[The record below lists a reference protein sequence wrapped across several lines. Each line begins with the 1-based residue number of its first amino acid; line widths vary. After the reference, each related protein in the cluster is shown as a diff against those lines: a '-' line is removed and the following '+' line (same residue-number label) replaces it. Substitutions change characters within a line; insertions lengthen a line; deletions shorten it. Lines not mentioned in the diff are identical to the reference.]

1 MNGTISSEKFI
12 ISPVG
17 RLLTSIW
24 VLFGILVLCFL
35 TSVLSSTLTSLL
47 LNTNQIMTASD
58 LSGNSVCMQSG
69 YASHLFDKSFPG
81 VGVQKTLVANSSA
94 CYAMVSAGTV
104 TAAFDLREEA
114 ITYFQQGFG
123 SGLLISPVIKPQG
136 YGMVMMERY
145 EYGSWI
151 NEALLM
157 WQQGIIASSITYS
170 DSTRRWFF
178 GNPYLTTYGG
188 AALPSQNLPKANYK
202 WSLIA
207 TAIALV
213 ASYMTLQVRYALI
226 LQQNGGPRRNVG
238 CSGASKLNDARR

>member
-1 MNGTISSEKFI
+1 MNGTVNNEKTI
-12 ISPVG
+12 IAPVG
-17 RLLTSIW
+17 RFLTTVW
-24 VLFGILVLCFL
+24 VLFGLLIMAFI
-35 TSVLSSTLTSLL
+35 TSILSSTLTSNLMSS
-47 LNTNQIMTASD
+47 NQILTASD

-157 WQQGIIASSITYS
+157 WQEGILPNSITYR

-178 GNPYLTTYGG
+178 GNPASSTYGG
-188 AALPSQNLPKANYK
+188 NGPSSTSLPKGGYK
-202 WSLIA
+202 WSLIFIA
-207 TAIALV
+207 LALV
-213 ASYMTLQVRYALI
+213 ASYMLLQVKAQRE
-226 LQQNGGPRRNVG
+226 GRTE
-238 CSGASKLNDARR
+238 GADK